1 MNSNDLQ
8 ATIDSIKNKLGDET
22 SALIADDIGILIT
35 KNTEIEK
42 QIKEKDEKITQQA
55 DKIDKL
61 VLANSSLLQQI
72 PMGVETPDKT
82 KSDDK
87 EKEFSFK
94 SVFDEKGNF
103 IK

>member
-8 ATIDSIKNKLGDET
+8 ATIDSIKTKLGDET

-35 KNTEIEK
+35 KNTEIQN
-42 QIKEKDEKITQQA
+42 QIKEKDEKITQLG
-55 DKIDKL
+55 DKVDKL
-61 VLANSSLLQQI
+61 VMANSSLLQQI
-72 PMGVETPDKT
+72 PMGVEQPSEKT
-82 KSDDK
+82 KSED
-87 EKEFSFK
+87 KEFSFK

>member
-72 PMGVETPDKT
+72 PMGVEQTPEKT
-82 KSDDK
+82 KSED
-87 EKEFSFK
+87 KEFSFK

>member
-8 ATIDSIKNKLGDET
+8 STIDSIKTKLGDET

-35 KNTEIEK
+35 KNTEIQN
-42 QIKEKDEKITQQA
+42 QIKEKDEKITQLG
-55 DKIDKL
+55 DKVDKL
-61 VLANSSLLQQI
+61 VMANSSLLQQI
-72 PMGVETPDKT
+72 PMGVEQPQE
-82 KSDDK
+82 KSKSED
-87 EKEFSFK
+87 KEFSFK